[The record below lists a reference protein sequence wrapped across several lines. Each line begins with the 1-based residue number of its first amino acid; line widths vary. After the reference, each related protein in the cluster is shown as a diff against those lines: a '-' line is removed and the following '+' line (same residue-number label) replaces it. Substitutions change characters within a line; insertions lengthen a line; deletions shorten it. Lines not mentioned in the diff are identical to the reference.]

1 MIKFK
6 LEKINLHIL
15 AKIIY
20 IILIMFII
28 ISPFVFI
35 FYRAI
40 TLRKPTGIEF
50 VGLKFFSEITEDY
63 WKALGNSLMVGFLV
77 SLLDFIIA
85 FPPAY
90 ILSKYDFKFKKL
102 LVAILVAPMFTPD
115 VVAGVGLS
123 AVYFRYYKLYG
134 TLHGTVL
141 GLAST
146 SYPMMLLPLLV
157 SIKSLDPTYEEAAKT
172 LGATPFQ
179 TIIRVVLP
187 LIGPGIFSG
196 FLLTFVWSINN
207 YLLPLFITGPSIDL
221 LAVKLYSDIRWW
233 GLLGRVAAE
242 ASILQLAT
250 FGVML
255 LYLKTLG
262 TKYLGGFSF

>member
-1 MIKFK
+1 MRRPDMYTVAK
-6 LEKINLHIL
+6 LLYIVLIL
-15 AKIIY
+15 
-20 IILIMFII
+20 FII
-28 ISPFVFI
+28 ISPFAFI
-35 FYRAI
+35 FYRAV
-40 TLRKPTGIEF
+40 TFRRPTGVEF
-50 VGLKFFSEITEDY
+50 VGLRFFEEITEDY
-63 WKALGNSLMVGFLV
+63 WRALGNSLLVGLLV
-77 SLLDFIIA
+77 ALLDFAIA
-85 FPPAY
+85 LPPAY
-90 ILSKYDFKFKKL
+90 ILSKYDFKFKKVL
-102 LVAILVAPMFTPD
+102 TAVLVAPMFTPD

-123 AVYFRYYKLYG
+123 TVYFRYYHLYG
-134 TLHGTVL
+134 TLLGTVL

-157 SIKSLDPTYEEAAKT
+157 SIRSLDPTYEEAAKT
-172 LGATPFQ
+172 LGATPLQ
-179 TIIRVVLP
+179 TILRVVIP

-207 YLLPLFITGPSIDL
+207 YLLPLFITGPGIDL

-255 LYLKTLG
+255 LYLKTIG
-262 TKYLGGFSF
+262 TKYLTGFSF

>member
-1 MIKFK
+1 MALKNRIDMV
-6 LEKINLHIL
+6 LV

-20 IILIMFII
+20 LVLVIFII
-28 ISPFVFI
+28 ISPFAFI

-40 TLRKPTGIEF
+40 TYRKPTGIEF
-50 VGLKFFSEITEDY
+50 VGLKFFYQITEDY
-63 WKALGNSLMVGFLV
+63 WKALGNSIVVGLLV
-77 SLLDFIIA
+77 SLFDFLIA

-90 ILSKYDFKFKKL
+90 ILNKYDFKYKKL
-102 LVAILVAPMFTPD
+102 IAVILVAPMFTPD

-123 AVYFRYYKLYG
+123 SVYFRYYRLYG
-134 TLHGTVL
+134 TLLGTVL

-146 SYPMMLLPLLV
+146 SYPMMFLPLLV
-157 SIKSLDPTYEEAAKT
+157 SIRNLDPTYEEAAKT
-172 LGATPFQ
+172 LGASPLH
-179 TIIRVVLP
+179 TIFRVVLP

-207 YLLPLFITGPSIDL
+207 YLLPLFITGPGIDL

-242 ASILQLAT
+242 ASILQLVT

-262 TKYLGGFSF
+262 TKYLSGFSF

>member
-1 MIKFK
+1 MYVV
-6 LEKINLHIL
+6 
-15 AKIIY
+15 AKILY
-20 IILIMFII
+20 IILVLFII
-28 ISPFVFI
+28 ISPFAFI
-35 FYRAI
+35 FYRAV
-40 TLRKPTGIEF
+40 TLRRPTGIVF
-50 VGLKFFSEITEDY
+50 IGFKFFMEIPEGY
-63 WKALGNSLMVGFLV
+63 WKALGNSLLVGLLV
-77 SLLDFIIA
+77 ALIDFVIA

-90 ILSKYDFKFKKL
+90 VLSKYEFKFKRVITAL
-102 LVAILVAPMFTPD
+102 LVVPMFTPD

-123 AVYFRYYKLYG
+123 TVYIRYYHLYG
-134 TLHGTVL
+134 TLLGTVL

-157 SIKSLDPTYEEAAKT
+157 SLKSLDPTYEEAAKT
-172 LGATPFQ
+172 LGATPLQ
-179 TIIRVVLP
+179 TILRVVIP

-207 YLLPLFITGPSIDL
+207 YLLPLYITGPGLDL

-242 ASILQLAT
+242 ASILQLTT

-255 LYLKTLG
+255 LYLKTIG
-262 TKYLGGFSF
+262 TKYLTGFVF